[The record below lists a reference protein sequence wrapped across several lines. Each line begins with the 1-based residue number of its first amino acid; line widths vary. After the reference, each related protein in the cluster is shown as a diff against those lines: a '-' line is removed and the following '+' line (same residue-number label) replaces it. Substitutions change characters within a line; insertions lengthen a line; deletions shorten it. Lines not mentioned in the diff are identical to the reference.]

1 MRPPLSQALRERT
14 PSAALQ
20 TREKALVCLLGG
32 FHSAQGLNKGL
43 ELAPPPCPVL
53 QAHFPWTPFLIPA
66 VPTDPGPPAHPG
78 PGPRAG
84 GQLHPCWIWASAPH
98 PHWPPPSTR
107 QSPRVHPDGCRE
119 EGRKGRLGPLALC
132 HVTKIQPGFLKNG
145 DRNAAASDPQTGLP
159 RGQGPGPW
167 RHHHHSEP
175 TTLRTCPKA
184 STQPPTP
191 ICPAPESS
199 AIKKTD

>member
-1 MRPPLSQALRERT
+1 M
-14 PSAALQ
+14 
-20 TREKALVCLLGG
+20 CLLGG
-32 FHSAQGLNKGL
+32 FRSAQHEGLNKGL

-66 VPTDPGPPAHPG
+66 VPTDPAPPAHPG

-98 PHWPPPSTR
+98 PHLPG
-107 QSPRVHPDGCRE
+107 QSPHVLPDGCE

-175 TTLRTCPKA
+175 TTLRTGPKA

-199 AIKKTD
+199 AIKKNRLKKKKKHLSRSPAHPHIPVPRTRRL